1 MVCNTMITKEDIKK
15 LIEVGLPDS
24 EAMIQGDDGSH
35 FEGVVVCQD
44 FAGKNMLAQH
54 RLVFATL
61 GNRMQTGEIHALGLK
76 TYTPE
81 EWQATQD

>member
-1 MVCNTMITKEDIKK
+1 MITKEDIKK

-44 FAGKNMLAQH
+44 FAGKNMLA
-54 RLVFATL
+54 
-61 GNRMQTGEIHALGLK
+61 
-76 TYTPE
+76 
-81 EWQATQD
+81 